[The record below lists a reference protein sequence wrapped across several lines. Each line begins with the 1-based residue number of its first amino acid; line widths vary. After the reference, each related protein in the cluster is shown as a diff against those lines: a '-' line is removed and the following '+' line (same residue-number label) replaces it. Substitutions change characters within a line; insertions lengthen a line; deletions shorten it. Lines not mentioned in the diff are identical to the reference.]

1 MREGLL
7 SLKEEH
13 FKRGPLG
20 LTLDNCGL
28 SGANLIRGPLDLTR
42 GPCGPTGGLLGL
54 TGGPWG

>member
-54 TGGPWG
+54 T